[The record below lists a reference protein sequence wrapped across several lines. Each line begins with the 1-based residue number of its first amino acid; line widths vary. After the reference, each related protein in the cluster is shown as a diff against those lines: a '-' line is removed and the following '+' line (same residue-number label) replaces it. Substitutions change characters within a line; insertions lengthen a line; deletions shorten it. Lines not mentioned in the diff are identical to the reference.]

1 MTNLSELKKNGE
13 APEWLSEDAYQM
25 LQGGYLLDKETPRG
39 MYKRVA
45 KSVAKALNQDF
56 LEEIFFDYMWKNW
69 LCPATPILA
78 NAGTNRGLPVSCL
91 TGDTWINTKDGG
103 KQIKD
108 IQVGDLVLSH
118 TGKWRK
124 VLNKMVKK
132 PTDPIYE
139 LSLATRTTKLK
150 ITGNHLVYTNLGWV
164 RVDELDPL
172 KHYVATN
179 KKIEFIENQYVLDMK
194 KYCPYKFIEIDNVI
208 YKQQET
214 KDARPSRRKE
224 FCKNYSSIKTSIVV
238 DEDVAWFLG
247 IWLAEGSRSKNARS
261 VSTGIRFTLSTDETH
276 FAEKIQ
282 KIAQEKFGLSSNCN
296 TSEWKNPKTGKINSW
311 ITVDVHSTVLGNF
324 FDKEFGIGAKNKN
337 MATWMFDLPKNVLSS
352 LIKGIL
358 DGDGS
363 KNAKGG
369 NKITLANPKLILS
382 IYNCLLKLDVAC
394 SLQMQSKAGELS
406 STKHVYTIDMYE
418 GYEMS
423 KARYRPSSAIQF
435 GDLNYCPIRCLEKT
449 ELEVDE
455 VFDIEVEE
463 DHSFSACGVIVHNC
477 FSSYVPDT
485 TIGIMNAL
493 TEVAML
499 SKYGGGTAIHFSD
512 VRSKGSP
519 ISKGGVSDGVVPFL
533 KMFDSTIL
541 GISQGS
547 TRRGACAA
555 YLDIEHGD
563 FYDFLR
569 SRRPTGDVNRQCLN
583 LHHGVCISDEFVQ
596 KVKNGDKEARERWQ
610 ELIKTRF
617 ETGEPYIF
625 FKDAAN
631 NQAPEQ
637 MKKTGISIK
646 GSNLC
651 SEIFQPTDEN
661 HTLVCCLSSLN
672 LYRWE
677 EWKNSDLVKHSI
689 YFLDGVMTIFLENS
703 KNIPGFE
710 RAWNLANKARTLGLG
725 VLGFHSLLQKQK
737 IPFESLQAYVLN
749 KLIFKQIKEQAD
761 LATQE
766 LAQMYGSPLWMMG
779 TGKRNM
785 TLLAIAP
792 TASNALIA
800 SNVSQ
805 GIEPWIANCFA
816 QKSAKGTFVRKNN
829 ELIQILEEK
838 GKNTNEVWDSIL
850 KNDGSVQHLDF
861 LTEEEKQVFLTARE
875 INQFTIVKLAAER
888 QKFIDQGQSLNL
900 FFPANSDA
908 KYINQVHLLAH
919 ELGLKS
925 LYYLRSTSVLKANSS
940 VSESYKRE
948 MSECSW
954 CEG

>member
-39 MYKRVA
+39 MYSRVA
-45 KSVAKALNQDF
+45 KAAAEALDKPN
-56 LEEIFFDYMWKNW
+56 LEIVFFDYMWKNW
-69 LCPATPILA
+69 LCPSTPVLA
-78 NAGTNRGLPVSCL
+78 NAGTKRGLPIS
-91 TGDTWINTKDGG
+91 
-103 KQIKD
+103 
-108 IQVGDLVLSH
+108 
-118 TGKWRK
+118 
-124 VLNKMVKK
+124 
-132 PTDPIYE
+132 
-139 LSLATRTTKLK
+139 
-150 ITGNHLVYTNLGWV
+150 
-164 RVDELDPL
+164 
-172 KHYVATN
+172 
-179 KKIEFIENQYVLDMK
+179 
-194 KYCPYKFIEIDNVI
+194 
-208 YKQQET
+208 
-214 KDARPSRRKE
+214 
-224 FCKNYSSIKTSIVV
+224 
-238 DEDVAWFLG
+238 
-247 IWLAEGSRSKNARS
+247 
-261 VSTGIRFTLSTDETH
+261 
-276 FAEKIQ
+276 
-282 KIAQEKFGLSSNCN
+282 
-296 TSEWKNPKTGKINSW
+296 
-311 ITVDVHSTVLGNF
+311 
-324 FDKEFGIGAKNKN
+324 
-337 MATWMFDLPKNVLSS
+337 
-352 LIKGIL
+352 
-358 DGDGS
+358 
-363 KNAKGG
+363 
-369 NKITLANPKLILS
+369 
-382 IYNCLLKLDVAC
+382 
-394 SLQMQSKAGELS
+394 
-406 STKHVYTIDMYE
+406 
-418 GYEMS
+418 
-423 KARYRPSSAIQF
+423 
-435 GDLNYCPIRCLEKT
+435 
-449 ELEVDE
+449 
-455 VFDIEVEE
+455 
-463 DHSFSACGVIVHNC
+463 C
-477 FSSYVPDT
+477 FSSFVKDE
-485 TIGIMNAL
+485 TISIMETL

-499 SKYGGGTAIHFSD
+499 SKHGGGTAIHFSD
-512 VRSKGSP
+512 VRPKGSP
-519 ISKGGVSDGVVPFL
+519 ISRGGVSDGVVPFL
-533 KMFDSTIL
+533 KMYDSVIL

-596 KVKNGDKEARERWQ
+596 RVKNGDKEARERWQ

-637 MKKTGISIK
+637 MKRTGISIK

-651 SEIFQPTDEN
+651 SEIMLNTDEN

-677 EWKNSDLVKHSI
+677 EWKDTNVVKHAI
-689 YFLDGVMTIFLENS
+689 YFLDGIMTIFLNDSEHLS
-703 KNIPGFE
+703 GFS
-710 RAWNLANKARTLGLG
+710 KARRFAEKSRALGLG

-737 IPFESLQAYVLN
+737 IPFESLQAYILN
-749 KLIFKQIKEQAD
+749 KLIFKQIREQAD

-829 ELIQILEEK
+829 ELIQTLEEK